1 MSSPSSPAPS
11 HAGTKKH
18 TEQVTFKFCPECSN
32 MLYPKEDKDARRL
45 MYTCRTCQHSEEA
58 TSNCIYRNTLRNTVG
73 ETAGVTQDVASD
85 PTVSRDSPANGP
97 SNTPSPPSA
106 LVLCGCCGQVIM
118 CSDCGLRPAAAVSES
133 DDCEAEPSTPPE
145 TYQEEILEQ
154 MIVDEDALNRMLK
167 NIVDM
172 TDIMDLDEDMD
183 DWEPDPEE
191 ANPSHGVQTSVE
203 NSVAA

>member
-1 MSSPSSPAPS
+1 
-11 HAGTKKH
+11 
-18 TEQVTFKFCPECSN
+18 

-97 SNTPSPPSA
+97 SNTSSPPSA

-118 CSDCGLRPAAAVSES
+118 CSDCGLRPAAAVSEG

-183 DWEPDPEE
+183 DWEPEPEE

-203 NSVAA
+203 KSVAA

>member
-1 MSSPSSPAPS
+1 MSSPGSPGPS

-32 MLYPKEDKDARRL
+32 MLYPKEDKEGRRL

-58 TSNCIYRNTLRNTVG
+58 TSNCIYRNVLKNTVG

-85 PTVSRDSPANGP
+85 PTVSRDGPATGP
-97 SNTPSPPSA
+97 NTPTASPPSA

-118 CSDCGLRPAAAVSES
+118 CSDCGLRPAAVCEN
-133 DDCEAEPSTPPE
+133 DDGDEDLPSSPPE

-154 MIVDEDALNRMLK
+154 MIVDEDALNRMLN
-167 NIVDM
+167 NITDM
-172 TDIMDLDEDMD
+172 TDSMDLDED
-183 DWEPDPEE
+183 DWEPEPEE
-191 ANPSHGVQTSVE
+191 VALSRDVQNSSGK
-203 NSVAA
+203 SVAA

>member
-1 MSSPSSPAPS
+1 MSSPSSPQPA

-58 TSNCIYRNTLRNTVG
+58 TSNCIYRNVLKNTVG

-85 PTVSRDSPANGP
+85 PTVSRDGP
-97 SNTPSPPSA
+97 GTGPRTPTPPPSA

-118 CSDCGLRPAAAVSES
+118 CSVCGLHPAIAPENDSNE
-133 DDCEAEPSTPPE
+133 EHSTPPE
-145 TYQEEILEQ
+145 TYKEELLEQ
-154 MIVDEDALNRMLK
+154 MIVDDEALNRMLN

-172 TDIMDLDEDMD
+172 TDIMDLDEEMEDG
-183 DWEPDPEE
+183 WEPDPDETPLGRK
-191 ANPSHGVQTSVE
+191 ARSSSSR
-203 NSVAA
+203 SVAT

>member
-1 MSSPSSPAPS
+1 MSSPNSPSPS
-11 HAGTKKH
+11 EAGTKKH

-58 TSNCIYRNTLRNTVG
+58 TSNCIYRNVLKNTVG

-85 PTVSRDSPANGP
+85 PTVSRDGPGAGP
-97 SNTPSPPSA
+97 SAPTSPPSA

-118 CSDCGLRPAAAVSES
+118 CSDCGLRPAVVSEN
-133 DDCEAEPSTPPE
+133 DCAEDPSTPPE
-145 TYQEEILEQ
+145 TYKEEILEQ
-154 MIVDEDALNRMLK
+154 IIVDEEALNRMLT

-191 ANPSHGVQTSVE
+191 AALSHGVQS
-203 NSVAA
+203 SPDKSIAA